1 MTARLEQIRARLP
14 CVGDVRGLGMMIA
27 LELVKNRRAD
37 QPDAELAK
45 AVVQAAGRRGLLLLS
60 CGVYGNVIRLLAPLT
75 IPERQLQEGLDLLEQ
90 SLAEASEAQRPSAV
104 A

>member
-1 MTARLEQIRARLP
+1 
-14 CVGDVRGLGMMIA
+14 
-27 LELVKNRRAD
+27 
-37 QPDAELAK
+37 
-45 AVVQAAGRRGLLLLS
+45 
-60 CGVYGNVIRLLAPLT
+60 LAPLT

>member
-1 MTARLEQIRARLP
+1 
-14 CVGDVRGLGMMIA
+14 MMIA